1 MDLYGINDALNSVNQ
16 FSQFQSQANEDIRQN
31 NLDLDKA
38 ITDAQNTAK
47 AQKEGLSQEQTSK
60 DANTIMGQA
69 AQGIGLKSAISK
81 ISEKVP
87 QHVENIVK
95 QTTDV
100 KVPITDPTDPKFAN
114 VNAVLDN
121 ENMIK
126 DASRLGGA
134 ADKLKGVVKNATNF
148 LGDSSKLLGAGGA
161 VISGGM
167 ALQQDIAGGLKGFEK
182 MNWEDKL
189 GNILQLGGSTAELA
203 GIVVPTPASL
213 GLEAIGGL
221 ANILGSG
228 LSEIGGAL
236 DEKTQKAKVDASKA
250 LQTAKLQSEK
260 MGSVSTASTASL
272 GGVGGAPIVSQI
284 SQATGSF

>member
-16 FSQFQSQANEDIRQN
+16 FSQFQSEANEDIRQN

-38 ITDAQNTAK
+38 INDAKNTAI
-47 AQKEGLSQEQTSK
+47 AQKEGISEEQTSK

-69 AQGIGLKSAISK
+69 AQGIGLKSALSK
-81 ISEKVP
+81 VTEKVP
-87 QHVENIVK
+87 KNVENIVA

-100 KVPITDPTDPKFAN
+100 KVPVTNPVDPEFAD
-114 VNAVLDN
+114 VNAVLEN
-121 ENMIK
+121 ENIVK

-134 ADKLKGVVKNATNF
+134 ADRLKGVVKSGTAF

-182 MNWEDKL
+182 MNWEDQI
-189 GNILQLGGSTAELA
+189 GNILQIGGSTAELA
-203 GIVVPTPASL
+203 GIAVPTPASL

-236 DEKTQKAKVDASKA
+236 DEKSQKAQADSAKA
-250 LQTAKLQSEK
+250 VQTAKLQSEK
-260 MGSVSTASTASL
+260 MGSVATASTASL

>member
-38 ITDAQNTAK
+38 INDAKNTAI
-47 AQKEGLSQEQTSK
+47 AQKEGISEEQTSK

-69 AQGIGLKSAISK
+69 AQGIGLKSALSK
-81 ISEKVP
+81 VSEKVP
-87 QHVENIVK
+87 KNVENIVS

-100 KVPITDPTDPKFAN
+100 KVPVTDPADPEFAD

-121 ENMIK
+121 ENIVK

-134 ADKLKGVVKNATNF
+134 ADELKGVVKSGTAF

-161 VISGGM
+161 VISGGI

-182 MNWEDKL
+182 MNWEDKV
-189 GNILQLGGSTAELA
+189 GNILQIGGSTAELA

-236 DEKTQKAKVDASKA
+236 DEKTQKAQADSAKA
-250 LQTAKLQSEK
+250 VQTAKLQSEK
-260 MGSVSTASTASL
+260 MGSVATASTASL
-272 GGVGGAPIVSQI
+272 GGVGGAPIVSEI